1 MFYDRFIELCDKKGV
16 KPSRVAI
23 EKGFNKGSITSWKRN
38 AEIGKDVK
46 PTTEIL
52 EKIADYFN
60 VSIDELLGN
69 KKNLTED
76 DKEMQEYLEFLKY
89 RPEGKMLFS
98 VAKGCTKEEIEQAV
112 KIIDALR
119 KTDDD

>member
-1 MFYDRFIELCDKKGV
+1 MFYDRFIELCNKKGV
-16 KPSRVAI
+16 KPSRVAM
-23 EKGFNKGSITSWKRN
+23 EKGFNKGSISSWKKN
-38 AEIGKDVK
+38 AELGKDVK

-52 EKIADYFN
+52 EKIANYFD
-60 VSIDELLGN
+60 VTVDELLEN
-69 KKNLTED
+69 EKNLTEE
-76 DKEMQEYLEFLKY
+76 DKEIKEYLEFLKY

-119 KTDDD
+119 KNDE

>member
-1 MFYDRFIELCDKKGV
+1 MFYDKFIDLCNKKGV

-23 EKGFNKGSITSWKRN
+23 ETGFNKGSISSWKKN
-38 AEIGKDVK
+38 AELGKDVK

-52 EKIADYFN
+52 EKIAEYFD
-60 VSIDELLGN
+60 VTVDELLGN
-69 KKNLTED
+69 EKNLTED
-76 DKEMQEYLEFLKY
+76 DKEMKEYLEFLKY

-119 KTDDD
+119 KNDD

>member
-1 MFYDRFIELCDKKGV
+1 MFFTKFEELCKKIN
-16 KPSRVAI
+16 KSPSAV
-23 EKGFNKGSITSWKRN
+23 G
-38 AEIGKDVK
+38 AEIGIAKTTISYWKHNDDVIPK
-46 PTTEIL
+46 QEAL
-52 EKIADYFN
+52 LKISDYFD

-69 KKNLTED
+69 EKNLTDE
-76 DKEMQEYLEFLKY
+76 DKEIKEYLEFLKY

-112 KIIDALR
+112 KIIDAIR

>member
-23 EKGFNKGSITSWKRN
+23 EKGFNKGSITSWKKN

-60 VSIDELLGN
+60 ISIDELLGN
-69 KKNLTED
+69 EKTLTDE
-76 DKEMQEYLEFLKY
+76 DKEMQEYLDFLKY

-119 KTDDD
+119 KTDDE

>member
-1 MFYDRFIELCDKKGV
+1 MFYDNFLSLCTKKGV

-23 EKGFNKGSITSWKRN
+23 ETGFNKGSISSWKKN

-52 EKIADYFN
+52 EKIADYFD

-69 KKNLTED
+69 EKKLTDE
-76 DKEMQEYLEFLKY
+76 DKELKEFLEFLKY

-98 VAKGCTKEEIEQAV
+98 VAKGCTKEEIKQAV
-112 KIIDALR
+112 KIIDAIR
-119 KTDDD
+119 KKDDD